1 MKISRRTALGLLGV
15 AGAAP
20 WRRARA
26 TQIPGIEIAKG
37 PFQPTR
43 DSLRSYTIPQWFHDA
58 KFGIWAHWG
67 PQSAPEQGDWYA
79 RRMYDEGS
87 PVNKWHVQHFGHPSK
102 VGYKDVI
109 PTFKGEKFDPE
120 NLVGAYK
127 RAGAK
132 YFMSMG
138 VHHDNFNMWNSPN
151 HRWNAVAMGPKKD
164 VVGLFQKAATKRG
177 LRFGVSEHLWLSYRW
192 FALSH
197 GSDTQGPY
205 KGVPY
210 DGADP
215 RYADLY
221 YDAGAV
227 RFANSKTLSIDYQT
241 EASSSYE
248 EGTPDS
254 FRRMYLERIKDLHD
268 RYQPDLWYADGP
280 ISFEDYGLTLLANY
294 YNLSA
299 RKHGGKAEGVFFSK
313 RTADC
318 AAGTCALD
326 VERGIVDTIWPE
338 PYQTD
343 TCLGNWHYKR
353 DITYKSTKTIVDM
366 LVDVVSRNGNLLL
379 NIPLPGSG
387 EPDDRELKI
396 LSEITDWMD
405 VNGEAIFATRPW
417 KISGTTAPSQPA
429 RGDVSTSENRR
440 RALTAD
446 DVRFTVK
453 GKTLYAFLMGWPDG
467 ETTIKPLA
475 LDSGKIANVE
485 MLGFKGKLQWSQDET
500 GLKVAMPPTRPCDHA
515 VALRIA

>member
-1 MKISRRTALGLLGV
+1 M
-15 AGAAP
+15 
-20 WRRARA
+20 
-26 TQIPGIEIAKG
+26 
-37 PFQPTR
+37 
-43 DSLRSYTIPQWFHDA
+43 
-58 KFGIWAHWG
+58 
-67 PQSAPEQGDWYA
+67 
-79 RRMYDEGS
+79 
-87 PVNKWHVQHFGHPSK
+87 
-102 VGYKDVI
+102 
-109 PTFKGEKFDPE
+109 
-120 NLVGAYK
+120 
-127 RAGAK
+127 
-132 YFMSMG
+132 
-138 VHHDNFNMWNSPN
+138 
-151 HRWNAVAMGPKKD
+151 
-164 VVGLFQKAATKRG
+164 
-177 LRFGVSEHLWLSYRW
+177 RFGVSEHLWLSYRW
-192 FALSH
+192 FGLSH
-197 GSDTQGPY
+197 GSDSQGPY

-221 YDAGAV
+221 HDAGAA
-227 RFANSKTLSIDYQT
+227 RFATSRTLSIDYQT

-280 ISFEDYGLTLLANY
+280 LSFEDYGLTLLANY

-379 NIPLPGSG
+379 NVPLPGSG

-396 LSEITDWMD
+396 VSEITDWMD

-417 KISGTTAPSQPA
+417 KISGASAPSQPA
-429 RGDVSTSENRR
+429 RGDVSTGEARR

-453 GKTLYAFLMGWPDG
+453 GKVLYAFLMGWPER
-467 ETTIKPLA
+467 ETTVRALA
-475 LDSGKIANVE
+475 INGNPSPGKIGNVE
-485 MLGFKGKLQWSQDET
+485 MLGFKGKLQWSQDEN
-500 GLKVAMPPTRPCDHA
+500 GLKVDMPPNKPCDHA
-515 VALRIA
+515 VALRIGLV